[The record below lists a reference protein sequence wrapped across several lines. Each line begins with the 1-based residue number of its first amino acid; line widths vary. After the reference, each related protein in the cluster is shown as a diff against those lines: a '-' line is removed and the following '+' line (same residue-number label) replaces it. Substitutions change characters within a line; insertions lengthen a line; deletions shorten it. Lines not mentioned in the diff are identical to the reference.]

1 MNQYD
6 LIVVGFGKAGKTLA
20 KFAAQQGKRVAVI
33 EKSAEM
39 YGGTCI
45 NIGCIPSKVLVHDGI
60 EAASFNDAMQRKR
73 DVVNALNSKNYH
85 NLADEETVDVINMT
99 ASFKSAHAIDL
110 LNAQGEAVQTIEGKN
125 IVINTGAKSV
135 IPNIKGIDT
144 SQRVYDSKAIMD
156 LTQQPKR
163 LVIVGGG
170 YIALE
175 FASIFANFGT
185 TVTVLERSDQI
196 LKREDAVIAQQVT
209 EGLTQK
215 GIQFI
220 YNAET
225 EAIEDEADVT
235 KVVTNQGTFEADAV
249 LVATGRKPNTEGLN
263 LEAAG
268 VQLGQRGEIIVN
280 DKLQTSVDHIYAV
293 GDVHGGLQFTYI
305 SLDDFRIV
313 KSQLF
318 GDGKRTLAQRG
329 VVPYTM
335 FIDPPMA
342 RVGMTA
348 TEAREKGYDIL
359 ENQVAVNTMP
369 RHKINNDT
377 RGLFKA
383 VVDAKSGQV
392 LGATLYGQQSEE
404 LINIVKLAIDQQ
416 LPYAVLRDNI
426 YTHPTMAES
435 FNDLFN
441 V

>member
-20 KFAAQQGKRVAVI
+20 KFAAQQGKSVAVI

-110 LNAQGEAVQTIEGKN
+110 LNAQGEAVQTIGGKN

-209 EGLTQK
+209 EDLTQK

>member
-1 MNQYD
+1 MEKYD

-20 KFAAQQGKRVAVI
+20 KFAAQQGKKVAVI

-60 EAASFNDAMQRKR
+60 EAVSFNDAMQRKR
-73 DVVNALNSKNYH
+73 DVVSALNNKNYH
-85 NLADEETVDVINMT
+85 NLADEDTVDVIHMT
-99 ASFKSAHAIDL
+99 ASFKSAHEIDL
-110 LNAQGEAVQTIEGKN
+110 LNAQGDTVKTIEGTN

-144 SQRVYDSKAIMD
+144 SKRVYDSKAMMD

-185 TVTVLERSDQI
+185 EVTVLERADHI
-196 LKREDAVIAQQVT
+196 LKKEDEAIAKQVT
-209 EGLTQK
+209 EDLTQK
-215 GIQFI
+215 GIQFVFD
-220 YNAET
+220 AEA
-225 EAIEDEADVT
+225 EAIQDEADVT
-235 KVVTNQGTFEADAV
+235 KVVTSQGTFEADAV

-268 VQLGQRGEIIVN
+268 VQLGKRGEVVVN

-293 GDVHGGLQFTYI
+293 GDVNGGLQFTYI

-318 GDGKRTLAQRG
+318 GDGQRTLEQRG
-329 VVPYTM
+329 AVPYTM
-335 FIDPPMA
+335 FIDPPMS

-348 TEAREKGYDIL
+348 AEAREKGYEVL
-359 ENQVAVNTMP
+359 ENQVPVNTMP

-392 LGATLYGQQSEE
+392 LGATLYGKQSEE
-404 LINIVKLAIDQQ
+404 LINIVKLVIDQQ
-416 LPYAVLRDNI
+416 LSYTVLRDQI

-441 V
+441 F

>member
-209 EGLTQK
+209 EDLTQK

-392 LGATLYGQQSEE
+392 LGATLYGQESEE

>member
-209 EGLTQK
+209 EDLTQK

-263 LEAAG
+263 LEAVG

>member
-209 EGLTQK
+209 EDLTQK

-235 KVVTNQGTFEADAV
+235 KVVTNQGTFEADAI

-359 ENQVAVNTMP
+359 ENQVVVNTMP

>member
-1 MNQYD
+1 MEKYD

-20 KFAAQQGKRVAVI
+20 KFAAQQGKKVAVI

-73 DVVNALNSKNYH
+73 DVVSALNNKNYH
-85 NLADEETVDVINMT
+85 NLADEDTVDVINMT
-99 ASFKSAHAIDL
+99 ASFKSAHEIDL
-110 LNAQGEAVQTIEGKN
+110 LNAQGDTVKTIEGTN

-144 SQRVYDSKAIMD
+144 SKRVYDSKAIMD

-185 TVTVLERSDQI
+185 EVTVLERADQI
-196 LKREDAVIAQQVT
+196 LKREDEAIAKQVT
-209 EGLTQK
+209 EDLTQK
-215 GIQFI
+215 GIQFVFD
-220 YNAET
+220 AET
-225 EAIEDEADVT
+225 EAIQDEADVT
-235 KVVTNQGTFEADAV
+235 KVVTSQGTFEADAV

-268 VQLGQRGEIIVN
+268 VQLGKRGEVVVN

-293 GDVHGGLQFTYI
+293 GDVNGGLQFTYI

-318 GDGKRTLAQRG
+318 GDGQRTLEQRG
-329 VVPYTM
+329 AVPYTM
-335 FIDPPMA
+335 FIDPPMS

-348 TEAREKGYDIL
+348 TEAREKGYEVL
-359 ENQVAVNTMP
+359 ENQVPVNTMP

>member
-20 KFAAQQGKRVAVI
+20 KFARQQGKSVAVI

-209 EGLTQK
+209 EDLTQK

-235 KVVTNQGTFEADAV
+235 KVVTNQGTFEADAI

-263 LEAAG
+263 LEATG

>member
-209 EGLTQK
+209 EDLTQK
-215 GIQFI
+215 GIQFF

>member
-144 SQRVYDSKAIMD
+144 SQRVYDSKTIMD

-209 EGLTQK
+209 EDLTQK

>member
-196 LKREDAVIAQQVT
+196 LKREDAVITQQVT
-209 EGLTQK
+209 EDLTQK

-235 KVVTNQGTFEADAV
+235 KVVTNQGTFEADAI

-293 GDVHGGLQFTYI
+293 GDVHSGLQFTYI

>member
-1 MNQYD
+1 MEKYD

-20 KFAAQQGKRVAVI
+20 KFAAQQGKKVAVI

-60 EAASFNDAMQRKR
+60 EAVSFNDAMQRKR
-73 DVVNALNSKNYH
+73 DVVSALNNKNYH
-85 NLADEETVDVINMT
+85 NLADEANVDVINLT
-99 ASFKSAHAIDL
+99 AAFKSAHEIELFD
-110 LNAQGEAVQTIEGKN
+110 AQGDVVQTIEGTN

-144 SQRVYDSKAIMD
+144 SKRVYDSKAMMD

-175 FASIFANFGT
+175 FASMFANFGT
-185 TVTVLERSDQI
+185 EVTVLERADHI
-196 LKREDAVIAQQVT
+196 LKKEDEAIAKQVT
-209 EGLTQK
+209 EDLTQK
-215 GIQFI
+215 GIQFVFD
-220 YNAET
+220 AET
-225 EAIEDEADVT
+225 EAIQDEADVT
-235 KVVTNQGTFEADAV
+235 KVVTSQGTFEADAV

-263 LEAAG
+263 LEVAG
-268 VQLGQRGEIIVN
+268 VQLGKRGEVVVN

-293 GDVHGGLQFTYI
+293 GDVNGGLQFTYI

-318 GDGKRTLAQRG
+318 GDGQRTLEQRG
-329 VVPYTM
+329 AVPYTM
-335 FIDPPMA
+335 FIDPPMS

-348 TEAREKGYDIL
+348 AEAREKGYEVL
-359 ENQVAVNTMP
+359 ENQVPVNTMP

-383 VVDAKSGQV
+383 VVDAKSGKV
-392 LGATLYGQQSEE
+392 LGATLYGKQSEE
-404 LINIVKLAIDQQ
+404 LINIVKLVIDQQ
-416 LPYAVLRDNI
+416 LSYTVLRDNI

-441 V
+441 F

>member
-209 EGLTQK
+209 EDLTQK

-329 VVPYTM
+329 GVPYTM

>member
-20 KFAAQQGKRVAVI
+20 KFAAQQGKSVAVI

-60 EAASFNDAMQRKR
+60 EAVSFNDAMQRKR
-73 DVVNALNSKNYH
+73 DVVSALNSKNYH

-209 EGLTQK
+209 EDLTQK

-392 LGATLYGQQSEE
+392 LGATLYGQESEE

>member
-185 TVTVLERSDQI
+185 TVTVLEQSDQI

-209 EGLTQK
+209 EDLTQK

-225 EAIEDEADVT
+225 EVIEDEADVT

>member
-20 KFAAQQGKRVAVI
+20 KFAAQQGKSVAVI

-99 ASFKSAHAIDL
+99 ASFKSAHTIDL

-209 EGLTQK
+209 EDLTQK

-392 LGATLYGQQSEE
+392 LGATLYGQESEE

>member
-1 MNQYD
+1 MEKYD

-20 KFAAQQGKRVAVI
+20 KFAAQQGKKVAVV

-73 DVVNALNSKNYH
+73 DVVSALNNKNYH

-99 ASFKSAHAIDL
+99 AAFKSAHEIEL
-110 LNAQGEAVQTIEGKN
+110 FNTEGKSVQTIEGTH

-135 IPNIKGIDT
+135 IPNIKGVET
-144 SQRVYDSKAIMD
+144 SQRVYDSKGIMD
-156 LTQQPKR
+156 LTTQPKR
-163 LVIVGGG
+163 LVIVGAG

-185 TVTVLERSDQI
+185 EVTVLERSEQI
-196 LKREDAVIAQQVT
+196 LKKEDEGIAKQVT
-209 EGLTQK
+209 EDLTQK
-215 GIQFI
+215 GVKFV
-220 YNAET
+220 YNVET
-225 EAIEDEADVT
+225 EAIQDEADVT
-235 KVVTNQGTFEADAV
+235 KVVTSQGEFEADAV

-268 VQLGQRGEIIVN
+268 VKLGERGEVVVN
-280 DKLQTSVDHIYAV
+280 DKLQTSVEHIYAV
-293 GDVHGGLQFTYI
+293 GDVNGGLQFTYI

-318 GDGKRTLAQRG
+318 GDGQRTLEQRG
-329 VVPYTM
+329 AVPYTM
-335 FIDPPMA
+335 FIDPPMS

-348 TEAREKGYDIL
+348 AEAREKGYDVL
-359 ENQVAVNTMP
+359 ENQVPVNTMP

-404 LINIVKLAIDQQ
+404 LINIVKLAMDQQ
-416 LPYAVLRDNI
+416 LSYAVLRDNI

>member
-20 KFAAQQGKRVAVI
+20 KFAAQQGKSVAVI

>member
-209 EGLTQK
+209 EDLTQK

-235 KVVTNQGTFEADAV
+235 KVVTNQGTFETDAV

>member
-1 MNQYD
+1 
-6 LIVVGFGKAGKTLA
+6 
-20 KFAAQQGKRVAVI
+20 
-33 EKSAEM
+33 M

-209 EGLTQK
+209 EDLTQK

-235 KVVTNQGTFEADAV
+235 KVVTNQGTFEADAI

>member
-20 KFAAQQGKRVAVI
+20 KFAAQQGKSVAVI

-85 NLADEETVDVINMT
+85 NLADEETVDVTNMT

-209 EGLTQK
+209 EDLTQK

>member
-20 KFAAQQGKRVAVI
+20 KFAAQQGKSVAVI

-185 TVTVLERSDQI
+185 TVTVLERFDQI

-209 EGLTQK
+209 EDLTQK

>member
-1 MNQYD
+1 MKQYD

-209 EGLTQK
+209 EDLTQK

-220 YNAET
+220 YNAEA

-404 LINIVKLAIDQQ
+404 LINFVKLAIDQQ

>member
-99 ASFKSAHAIDL
+99 ASFKSAHAINL
-110 LNAQGEAVQTIEGKN
+110 LNVQGEAVQTIEGKN

-209 EGLTQK
+209 EDLTQK

>member
-20 KFAAQQGKRVAVI
+20 KFAAQQGKSVAVI

-73 DVVNALNSKNYH
+73 DVVNVLNSKNYH

-110 LNAQGEAVQTIEGKN
+110 LNVQGEAVQTIEGKN

-209 EGLTQK
+209 EDLTQK

-235 KVVTNQGTFEADAV
+235 KVVTNQGTFEADAI

>member
-1 MNQYD
+1 MEKYD

-20 KFAAQQGKRVAVI
+20 KFAAQQGKKVAVI

-73 DVVNALNSKNYH
+73 DVVSALNNKNYH
-85 NLADEETVDVINMT
+85 NLADEANVDVINLT
-99 ASFKSAHAIDL
+99 AAFKSAHEIDL
-110 LNAQGEAVQTIEGKN
+110 LNAQGDTVKTIEGTN

-144 SQRVYDSKAIMD
+144 SKRVYDSKAMMD

-175 FASIFANFGT
+175 FASMFANFGT
-185 TVTVLERSDQI
+185 EVTVLERADHI
-196 LKREDAVIAQQVT
+196 LKKEDEAIAKQVT
-209 EGLTQK
+209 EDLTQK
-215 GIQFI
+215 GIQFVFD
-220 YNAET
+220 AET
-225 EAIEDEADVT
+225 EAIQDEADVT
-235 KVVTNQGTFEADAV
+235 KVVTSQGTFEAEAV
-249 LVATGRKPNTEGLN
+249 LIATGRKPNTEGLN

-268 VQLGQRGEIIVN
+268 VQLGKRGEVVVN

-293 GDVHGGLQFTYI
+293 GDVNGGLQFTYI

-313 KSQLF
+313 KSQIF
-318 GDGKRTLAQRG
+318 GDGQRTLEQRG
-329 VVPYTM
+329 AVPYTM
-335 FIDPPMA
+335 FIDPPMS

-348 TEAREKGYDIL
+348 VEAREKGYDVR
-359 ENQVAVNTMP
+359 ENELPVHAMP

-392 LGATLYGQQSEE
+392 LGATLYGKQSEE
-404 LINIVKLAIDQQ
+404 LINIVKLVIDQQ
-416 LPYAVLRDNI
+416 LPYAVLRDQI

-441 V
+441 F

>member
-110 LNAQGEAVQTIEGKN
+110 LNAQGKAVQTIEGKN

-209 EGLTQK
+209 EDLTQK

>member
-20 KFAAQQGKRVAVI
+20 KFAAQQGKSVAVI
-33 EKSAEM
+33 EKFAEM

-209 EGLTQK
+209 EDLTQK

-348 TEAREKGYDIL
+348 TEAHEKGYDIL

>member
-20 KFAAQQGKRVAVI
+20 KFAAQQGKSVAVI

-196 LKREDAVIAQQVT
+196 LEREDAVIAQQVT
-209 EGLTQK
+209 EDLTQK

-329 VVPYTM
+329 VVPYTT

>member
-20 KFAAQQGKRVAVI
+20 KFAAQQGKSVAVI

-209 EGLTQK
+209 EDLTQK

-235 KVVTNQGTFEADAV
+235 KVVTNQGTFETDAV

>member
-209 EGLTQK
+209 EDLTQK

-235 KVVTNQGTFEADAV
+235 KVVTNQRTFEADAV

>member
-1 MNQYD
+1 MEKYD

-20 KFAAQQGKRVAVI
+20 KFAAQQGKKVAVI

-60 EAASFNDAMQRKR
+60 EAVSFNDAMQRKR
-73 DVVNALNSKNYH
+73 DVVSALNNKNYH
-85 NLADEETVDVINMT
+85 NLADEDTVDVIHMT
-99 ASFKSAHAIDL
+99 ASFKSAHEIDL
-110 LNAQGEAVQTIEGKN
+110 LNAQGDTVKTIEGTN

-144 SQRVYDSKAIMD
+144 SKRVYDSKAIMD

-185 TVTVLERSDQI
+185 EVTVLERADHI
-196 LKREDAVIAQQVT
+196 LKKEDEAIAKQVT
-209 EGLTQK
+209 EDLTQK
-215 GIQFI
+215 GIQFVFD
-220 YNAET
+220 AET
-225 EAIEDEADVT
+225 EAIQDEADVT
-235 KVVTNQGTFEADAV
+235 KVVTSQGTFEADAV

-263 LEAAG
+263 LEAVG
-268 VQLGQRGEIIVN
+268 VQLGKRGEVVVN

-293 GDVHGGLQFTYI
+293 GDVNGGLQFTYI

-318 GDGKRTLAQRG
+318 GDGQRTLEQRG
-329 VVPYTM
+329 AVPYTM
-335 FIDPPMA
+335 FIDPPMS

-348 TEAREKGYDIL
+348 AEAREKGYEVL
-359 ENQVAVNTMP
+359 ENQVPVNTMP

-392 LGATLYGQQSEE
+392 LGATLYGKQSEE
-404 LINIVKLAIDQQ
+404 LINIVKLVIDQQ
-416 LPYAVLRDNI
+416 LSYTVLRDQI

-441 V
+441 F

>member
-99 ASFKSAHAIDL
+99 ASFKSAHAINL

-209 EGLTQK
+209 EDLTQK

-235 KVVTNQGTFEADAV
+235 KVVTNQGTFEADAI

>member
-209 EGLTQK
+209 EDLTQK

-318 GDGKRTLAQRG
+318 GDGKRILAQRG

>member
-85 NLADEETVDVINMT
+85 NLADEEIVDVINMT

-209 EGLTQK
+209 EDLTQK

>member
-60 EAASFNDAMQRKR
+60 EAASFNGAMQRKR

-209 EGLTQK
+209 EDLTQK

-235 KVVTNQGTFEADAV
+235 KVVTNQGTFEADAI

>member
-20 KFAAQQGKRVAVI
+20 KFAAQQGKSVAVI

-209 EGLTQK
+209 EDLTQK

-235 KVVTNQGTFEADAV
+235 KVVTNQGTFEADAI

-263 LEAAG
+263 LEAVG

-392 LGATLYGQQSEE
+392 LGATLYGQESEE

-441 V
+441 L

>member
-20 KFAAQQGKRVAVI
+20 KFAAQQGKSVAVI

-73 DVVNALNSKNYH
+73 DAVNALNSKNYH

-209 EGLTQK
+209 EDLTQK

-235 KVVTNQGTFEADAV
+235 KVVTNQGTFEADAI

-268 VQLGQRGEIIVN
+268 VQLGQRGEVIVN

>member
-175 FASIFANFGT
+175 FASILRIS
-185 TVTVLERSDQI
+185 V
-196 LKREDAVIAQQVT
+196 QQ
-209 EGLTQK
+209 
-215 GIQFI
+215 
-220 YNAET
+220 
-225 EAIEDEADVT
+225 
-235 KVVTNQGTFEADAV
+235 
-249 LVATGRKPNTEGLN
+249 
-263 LEAAG
+263 
-268 VQLGQRGEIIVN
+268 
-280 DKLQTSVDHIYAV
+280 
-293 GDVHGGLQFTYI
+293 
-305 SLDDFRIV
+305 
-313 KSQLF
+313 
-318 GDGKRTLAQRG
+318 
-329 VVPYTM
+329 
-335 FIDPPMA
+335 
-342 RVGMTA
+342 
-348 TEAREKGYDIL
+348 
-359 ENQVAVNTMP
+359 
-369 RHKINNDT
+369 
-377 RGLFKA
+377 
-383 VVDAKSGQV
+383 
-392 LGATLYGQQSEE
+392 
-404 LINIVKLAIDQQ
+404 
-416 LPYAVLRDNI
+416 
-426 YTHPTMAES
+426 
-435 FNDLFN
+435 
-441 V
+441 

>member
-1 MNQYD
+1 MEKYD

-20 KFAAQQGKRVAVI
+20 KFAAQQGKKVAVI

-60 EAASFNDAMQRKR
+60 EAVSFNDAMQRKR
-73 DVVNALNSKNYH
+73 DVVSALNNKNYH
-85 NLADEETVDVINMT
+85 NLADEDTVDVIHMT
-99 ASFKSAHAIDL
+99 ASFKSAHEIDL
-110 LNAQGEAVQTIEGKN
+110 LNAQGDTVKTIEGTN

-144 SQRVYDSKAIMD
+144 SKRVYDSKAMMD

-185 TVTVLERSDQI
+185 EVTVLERADHI
-196 LKREDAVIAQQVT
+196 LKKEDEAIAKQVT
-209 EGLTQK
+209 EDLTQK
-215 GIQFI
+215 GIQFVFD
-220 YNAET
+220 AEA
-225 EAIEDEADVT
+225 EAIQDEADVT
-235 KVVTNQGTFEADAV
+235 KVVTSQGTFEADAV

-263 LEAAG
+263 LEAVG
-268 VQLGQRGEIIVN
+268 VQLGKRGEVVVN

-293 GDVHGGLQFTYI
+293 GDVNGGLQFTYI

-318 GDGKRTLAQRG
+318 GDGQRTLEQRG
-329 VVPYTM
+329 AVPYTM
-335 FIDPPMA
+335 FIDPPMS

-348 TEAREKGYDIL
+348 AEAREKGYEVL
-359 ENQVAVNTMP
+359 ENQVPVNTMP

-377 RGLFKA
+377 RGIFKA

-392 LGATLYGQQSEE
+392 LGATLYGKQSEE
-404 LINIVKLAIDQQ
+404 LINIVKLVIDQQ
-416 LPYAVLRDNI
+416 LSYTVLRDQI

-441 V
+441 F